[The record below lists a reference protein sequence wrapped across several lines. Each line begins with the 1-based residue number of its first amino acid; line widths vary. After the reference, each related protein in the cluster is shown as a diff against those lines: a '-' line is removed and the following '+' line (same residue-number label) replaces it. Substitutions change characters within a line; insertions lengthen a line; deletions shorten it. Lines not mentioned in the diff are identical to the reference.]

1 MAEAIRVA
9 QTVRSFIM
17 IPNVVKLF
25 IIALLFAGI
34 TNGKEQVAKKPTFR
48 YCGGWRGYHVDSKRI
63 GTGTVILISP
73 SWALTATHVARAKA
87 LTPNKRRVELRF
99 GPDNTVRVE
108 KAFLAPKGDLAL
120 LQLKRPIKS
129 VEPVSLLKNSLIEK
143 DGVVK
148 FTLVGHSG
156 GLHFHRDRRAKGT
169 GLHAKH
175 ITKKA
180 DNPGKAGDSGGGW
193 VIESPDKKEH
203 VLFGIIHGG
212 GRATQPVAVR
222 KWIDG
227 IMAKSGE
234 KAAWVDRPKPP
245 KRKK

>member
-1 MAEAIRVA
+1 MKTDVI
-9 QTVRSFIM
+9 
-17 IPNVVKLF
+17 KLF
-25 IIALLFAGI
+25 IISLLFAGI
-34 TNGKEQVAKKPTFR
+34 TSGKEQVAEKPTFR

-129 VEPVSLLKNSLIEK
+129 VEPVSLLKHALTEK
-143 DGVVK
+143 DGVVQ
-148 FTLVGHSG
+148 FTLVGHAG

-180 DNPGKAGDSGGGW
+180 DNPGKSGDSGGGW

-222 KWIDG
+222 KWIDQT
-227 IMAKSGE
+227 MAKSGE
-234 KAAWVDRPKPP
+234 KATWSATPKST
-245 KRKK
+245 KNKK

>member
-1 MAEAIRVA
+1 
-9 QTVRSFIM
+9 M
-17 IPNVVKLF
+17 ILEVSKIFLL
-25 IIALLFAGI
+25 ALLLTGI
-34 TNGKEQVAKKPTFR
+34 AKGEEKGQSSFR
-48 YCGGWRGYHVDSKRI
+48 YCGGWRGYHTDSKRI

-129 VEPVSLLKNSLIEK
+129 VEPVSLLKHALTEK
-143 DGVVK
+143 DGVVQ
-148 FTLVGHSG
+148 FTLVGHAG

-193 VIESPDKKEH
+193 VIESPDKNEH

-227 IMAKSGE
+227 TMAKSGE
-234 KAAWVDRPKPP
+234 KATWVDRPKPP

>member
-1 MAEAIRVA
+1 
-9 QTVRSFIM
+9 M

-25 IIALLFAGI
+25 ITALLFAGI
-34 TNGKEQVAKKPTFR
+34 TSGKEQVAAKPTFR
-48 YCGGWRGYHVDSKRI
+48 YCGGWRGYHTDSKRI

-87 LTPNKRRVELRF
+87 QTPNKRRVELRF

-129 VEPVSLLKNSLIEK
+129 VEPVSLLKHALTEK
-143 DGVVK
+143 DGVVQ
-148 FTLVGHSG
+148 FTLVGHAG

-193 VIESPDKKEH
+193 VIENPKEEEH

-212 GRATQPVAVR
+212 ARATQPAAVR
-222 KWIDG
+222 KWIGDT
-227 IMAKSGE
+227 MKASGE
-234 KAAWVDRPKPP
+234 KATWVALPKSA
-245 KRKK
+245 KKKK

>member
-1 MAEAIRVA
+1 MKTIGKILLASLLIAGVSFDGMAANEGA
-9 QTVRSFIM
+9 S
-17 IPNVVKLF
+17 
-25 IIALLFAGI
+25 
-34 TNGKEQVAKKPTFR
+34 FR
-48 YCGGWRGYHVDSKRI
+48 YCGGWRGYHTDSKRI
-63 GTGTVILISP
+63 GTGSVILIAP

-99 GPDNTVRVE
+99 GPDNTVRVD

-120 LQLKRPIKS
+120 LHLQRPIKK
-129 VEPVSLLKNSLIEK
+129 VQPASLLKNALTEK
-143 DGVVK
+143 DGVVP

-193 VIESPDKKEH
+193 VIEYPKEKAH
-203 VLFGIIHGG
+203 VLLGIIHGG

-227 IMAKSGE
+227 IMAKSDE
-234 KAAWVDRPKPP
+234 KATWVDRPKPP

>member
-1 MAEAIRVA
+1 MKTIGNILLASLLIGGMSFEGMAANEGA
-9 QTVRSFIM
+9 S
-17 IPNVVKLF
+17 
-25 IIALLFAGI
+25 
-34 TNGKEQVAKKPTFR
+34 FR
-48 YCGGWRGYHVDSKRI
+48 YCGAWRGYHTDSKRI
-63 GTGTVILISP
+63 GTGSVILIAP

-120 LQLKRPIKS
+120 LHLQRPIKK
-129 VEPVSLLKNSLIEK
+129 VQPASLLKNALTEK
-143 DGVVK
+143 DGVVP

-193 VIESPDKKEH
+193 VIEDPKGKAH
-203 VLFGIIHGG
+203 VLLGIIHGG

-227 IMAKSGE
+227 IMAKSDE
-234 KAAWVDRPKPP
+234 KATWVDRPKPP

>member
-1 MAEAIRVA
+1 
-9 QTVRSFIM
+9 M

-25 IIALLFAGI
+25 VISLLLSGIARGEEK
-34 TNGKEQVAKKPTFR
+34 GQSSFR
-48 YCGGWRGYHVDSKRI
+48 YCGAWRGYHTDSKRI
-63 GTGTVILISP
+63 GTGTVVLISP

-87 LTPNKRRVELRF
+87 QTPNKRRVELRF

-108 KAFLAPKGDLAL
+108 KAFIAPKGDLAL
-120 LQLKRPIKS
+120 LKLQRPIKN
-129 VEPVSLLKNSLIEK
+129 VKPVSLLNQAVTKK
-143 DGVVK
+143 DGVVP

-193 VIESPDKKEH
+193 VIENPKEKEH

-212 GRATQPVAVR
+212 ARATQPAAVR
-222 KWIDG
+222 KWIGDT
-227 IMAKSGE
+227 MKASGE
-234 KAAWVDRPKPP
+234 KATWVDRPKPP